1 MTNGIILKTEF
12 RRTDGLTMEERDIT
26 FHRRQGQ
33 DIEKYGMKIPEKASI
48 ISLIRTE
55 QFVNRMTDG
64 FLSNLT
70 VRLIGII

>member
-1 MTNGIILKTEF
+1 MV
-12 RRTDGLTMEERDIT
+12 ERDIT
-26 FHRRQGQ
+26 FHRRQEQ
-33 DIEKYGMKIPEKASI
+33 DIEKCGMKIPENMSI

-55 QFVNRMTDG
+55 QFANRMTDG

>member
-1 MTNGIILKTEF
+1 MANGIILKTEF

-26 FHRRQGQ
+26 FHRRQEQ
-33 DIEKYGMKIPEKASI
+33 DIEKYGMKIPENTSI
-48 ISLIRTE
+48 ISSIRTE

-70 VRLIGII
+70 VRLTGII